1 VEDYGRFEAY
11 SNRDSLKYRSV
22 YGLDDVTLYRGTVR
36 RSVFQSLEYVC
47 STGNDGRWL
56 CDGGFWK
63 YELPPICKF
72 VLAYHPTDSVEI
84 KTRLILKIDQDDI
97 MWDKLLEL
105 DLFNSTKIVGLKMLR
120 LRKY

>member
-22 YGLDDVTLYRGTVR
+22 YGLDDVLTLYRGTVR
-36 RSVFQSLEYVC
+36 GRFFQAWNMFVQLGMTDDGYVMED
-47 STGNDGRWL
+47 SENMSYRQ
-56 CDGGFWK
+56 FVNSF
-63 YELPPICKF
+63 LP
-72 VLAYHPTDSVEI
+72 YHPTDSVEI

-105 DLFNSTKIVGLKMLR
+105 DLFNSTK
-120 LRKY
+120 